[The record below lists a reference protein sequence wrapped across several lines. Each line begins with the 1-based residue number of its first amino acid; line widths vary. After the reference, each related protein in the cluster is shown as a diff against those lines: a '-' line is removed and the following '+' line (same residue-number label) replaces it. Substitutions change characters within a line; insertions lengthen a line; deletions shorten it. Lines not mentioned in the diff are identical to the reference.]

1 MNEDCYL
8 IYIFLHAC
16 IFWYQKNIIIAT
28 SLRIYYIMCCDKRN
42 VIKIAC
48 FRSEYVKDVRNFD
61 CKITRDYILKMSLC
75 MNFLGLASR
84 RELSVTIGVLQKR
97 RNPRL
102 NEITVNLTLCK
113 SAVTIWS
120 VLHMNAKGTAHLRR
134 RIRPWD
140 DANQCSPRSRV
151 PIYGSFSLVLSGV
164 KAELRELDLSTQ
176 GSHSWVKQVWHRV
189 ILMLQIYI
197 ILNFRNRFNNYL
209 ITSRNESLKLGW

>member
-1 MNEDCYL
+1 MDITHFYQRDTYIPICINENCY

-16 IFWYQKNIIIAT
+16 IFRYQKNIIFAT
-28 SLRIYYIMCCDKRN
+28 SLRIYCITCCDKRN
-42 VIKIAC
+42 VIKIVW

-84 RELSVTIGVLQKR
+84 RALRNHRRVQKR

-120 VLHMNAKGTAHLRR
+120 VLHMNAKGTAHLRC

-164 KAELRELDLSTQ
+164 KAELRELDSSTQ
-176 GSHSWVKQVWHRV
+176 GSHSWIK
-189 ILMLQIYI
+189 
-197 ILNFRNRFNNYL
+197 
-209 ITSRNESLKLGW
+209 